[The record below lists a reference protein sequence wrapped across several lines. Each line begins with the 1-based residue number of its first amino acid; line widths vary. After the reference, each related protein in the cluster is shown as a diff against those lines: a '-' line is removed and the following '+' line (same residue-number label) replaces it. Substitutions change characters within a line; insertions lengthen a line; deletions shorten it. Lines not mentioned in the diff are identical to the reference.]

1 MAAVVGPTNGTC
13 SIYDLPETYG
23 KENLDGVVTL
33 DFRPMSNFDG
43 SNAPAENNDR
53 ILYYDDF
60 EFLK

>member
-1 MAAVVGPTNGTC
+1 MLV
-13 SIYDLPETYG
+13 YDLPETFG
-23 KENLDGVVTL
+23 KENLDGVATL
-33 DFRPMSNFDG
+33 DYRPMSNFDG